1 MATASGTAT
10 VTALANSGPRTA
22 QGTATVTANAAP
34 RTATASTI
42 VTANPATSGV
52 WHHVS
57 GVWVPAH
64 AYHRVSGTWRDL

>member
-34 RTATASTI
+34 RTATASTT
-42 VTANPATSGV
+42 VTANPANSGA
-52 WHHVS
+52 WHRVG
-57 GVWVPAH
+57 GVWVPVNV
-64 AYHRVSGTWRDL
+64 YHRVSGVWRDL